1 MAVLSLSLLAIFL
14 LVGGLLYLAYRETEQ
29 DFPPG
34 HRCHRHLVPAHGH
47 STSRIKV

>member
-1 MAVLSLSLLAIFL
+1 MAVLSLFLLATFL
-14 LVGGLLYLAYRETEQ
+14 LVSWLLYLVYRETEK

-34 HRCHRHLVPAHGH
+34 HRHHRHLVPAHGH